1 MRYTLLICAAPQ
13 SGEAANSAYRFA
25 KAALASGHSIER
37 LFFYGDGAHNAS
49 RLTVMPQDEPNL
61 PARWD
66 AFIREHRLESTAC
79 VSSAIRRGVVDAT
92 ESERHELD
100 AVSCYDS
107 SEIGGLGQLVD
118 AMSRADR
125 VVSFG

>member
-25 KAALASGHSIER
+25 KAALASGHS
-37 LFFYGDGAHNAS
+37 FYGDGAHNAS

-92 ESERHELD
+92 ESARHELD